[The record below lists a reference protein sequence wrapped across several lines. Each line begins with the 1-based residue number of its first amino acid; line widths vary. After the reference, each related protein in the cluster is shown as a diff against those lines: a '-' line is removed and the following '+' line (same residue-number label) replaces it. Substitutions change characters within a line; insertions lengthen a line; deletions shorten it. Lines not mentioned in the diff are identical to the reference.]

1 MKLFAEKVAKLI
13 DVKSIATLAMTA
25 AFVVMSCTGKVTT
38 DQFIAIY
45 TVVVG
50 FYFGTQY
57 QKGVQEK
64 AQIKSQEES
73 QSK

>member
-1 MKLFAEKVAKLI
+1 MKEFTEKIAKLI

-25 AFVVMSCTGKVTT
+25 AFVVMSCRGKITT

-57 QKGVQEK
+57 QKGVQER
-64 AQIKSQEES
+64 AQAKLQDENV
-73 QSK
+73 SK

>member
-1 MKLFAEKVAKLI
+1 MKEFAEKIAKLI

-25 AFVVMSCTGKVTT
+25 AFVVMSCNGKITT

-57 QKGVQEK
+57 QKGIQEK
-64 AQIKSQEES
+64 AQSKLQDES